1 MIKSFT
7 TILAVAFLTLSFAG
21 SVFAEMIKGT
31 VSKVENEG
39 RAVSV
44 KAKDGKEVTLR
55 ISGSGTTL
63 SGVGDRGEI
72 KAGMKAEADYDPGDR
87 NTAKTLKLSK

>member
-1 MIKSFT
+1 MKKSLT

-21 SVFAEMIKGT
+21 AVLAEMIKGK
-31 VSKVENEG
+31 VSKVDNGG
-39 RAVSV
+39 RAVTV

-55 ISGSGTTL
+55 ISGSSTDL

-72 KAGMKAEADYDPGDR
+72 KAGMSAEADYDPSDR
-87 NTAKTLKLSK
+87 NTAKKLKVSK